1 MTNAECRMKIWTPI
15 LNARQAALL
24 PQRGFV
30 AIRHSSFG
38 FRHSR
43 AAGFT
48 LVEVI
53 VAMSIAMLLIGVAS
67 LSITAVNDEGKLRRE
82 ASQIEITVRDSLM
95 KAVSTYS
102 PVQVDLASFGSVQVR
117 RYGEKQFRAPKSG
130 ESWEFSPTGIC
141 EPIEI
146 RVTRDEGT
154 IELGFDPLTG
164 CARKRN
170 IVVNG

>member
-1 MTNAECRMKIWTPI
+1 MKIWTPI

-24 PQRGFV
+24 PQRGFA
-30 AIRHSSFG
+30 AIRHSLFG

-43 AAGFT
+43 SAGFT